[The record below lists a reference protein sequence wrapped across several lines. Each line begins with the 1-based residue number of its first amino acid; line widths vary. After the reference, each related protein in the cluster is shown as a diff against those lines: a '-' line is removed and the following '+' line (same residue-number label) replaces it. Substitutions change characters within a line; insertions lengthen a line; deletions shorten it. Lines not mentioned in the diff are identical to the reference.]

1 MGRFPLV
8 EKSGPSPQLPTT
20 GLEEPC
26 QIVVSP
32 SILIKKR
39 KRKKRK
45 GRVKEREPRRLWEEV
60 GGVLGR

>member
-8 EKSGPSPQLPTT
+8 EKAGPSPQPPTT

-60 GGVLGR
+60 G